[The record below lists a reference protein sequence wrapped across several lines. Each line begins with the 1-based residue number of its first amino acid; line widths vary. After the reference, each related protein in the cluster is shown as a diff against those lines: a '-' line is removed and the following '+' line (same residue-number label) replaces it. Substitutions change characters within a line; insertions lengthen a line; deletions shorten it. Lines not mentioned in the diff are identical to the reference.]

1 MRDSI
6 HPPQQD
12 HPEFRVDVHPQRE
25 VVRIVPVGELDGATG
40 PLLEA
45 QLRQLH
51 DSGFGHIL
59 LDLRE
64 LTFMDSTGIRL
75 ILAEDGFARS
85 NGRDFSLID
94 GRPAIRH
101 VMDACALDRHLRST
115 ATAPPP
121 LRIAMLAGRAPEA
134 GVRQPAT
141 ATAPA

>member
-1 MRDSI
+1 MHDSA

-12 HPEFRVDVHPQRE
+12 HQEFRVDLHPQRE
-25 VVRIVPVGELDGATG
+25 VVRVVPVGELDVATG

-51 DSGFGHIL
+51 DSGFGHIV

-75 ILAEDGFARS
+75 IVAEDRFARG
-85 NGRDFSLID
+85 NGCDFSLIE

-101 VMDACALDRHLRST
+101 VMDACALDRHLRPA
-115 ATAPPP
+115 ATAPRP
-121 LRIAMLAGRAPEA
+121 LRIAVPAGRGPEA
-134 GVRQPAT
+134 AVHQPAAST
-141 ATAPA
+141 A